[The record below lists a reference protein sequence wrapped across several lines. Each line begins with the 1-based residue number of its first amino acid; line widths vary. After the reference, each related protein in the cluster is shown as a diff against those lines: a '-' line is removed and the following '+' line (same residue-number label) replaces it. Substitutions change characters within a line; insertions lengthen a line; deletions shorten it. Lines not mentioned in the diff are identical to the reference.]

1 MRRHLMLTTALIGL
15 VTAAPAGA
23 FELAMAKKM
32 ADGCEAKAG
41 QEGWKMNIA
50 VVDDGA
56 NLVLFRR
63 MDGAFLGSGQI
74 AKMKAQSSAKLPFP
88 TRAIGEIAF
97 GKDGKPGT
105 TPGLALVPG
114 IIAFPGGLPI
124 KRADGTLLGAIG
136 VSGGSA
142 DQDEMCSQA
151 GLDTVADQL
160 K

>member
-1 MRRHLMLTTALIGL
+1 MRRQLVLTTALLAL

-23 FELAMAKKM
+23 FELAMAKQM

-41 QEGWKMNIA
+41 KESWKMNIA

-74 AKMKAQSSAKLPFP
+74 AQMKAQSSAKLPFP
-88 TRAIGEIAF
+88 TRAIAEIAF
-97 GKDGKPGT
+97 GKDGKPAT

-136 VSGGSA
+136 VSGGTA

-151 GLDTVADQL
+151 GLDTIADKL